1 MNFMILYRYN
11 KIRPGGIMKNNV
23 QTLKASEISSDVFII
38 APSQIDLISRKF
50 GDAVAQAMNVR
61 PLSQKISQIAS
72 EILVQTLRGAKT
84 MGE

>member
-1 MNFMILYRYN
+1 MILYGYN
-11 KIRPGGIMKNNV
+11 NCKWRGIMKDNV

>member
-1 MNFMILYRYN
+1 MILYGYN
-11 KIRPGGIMKNNV
+11 NCKWGGIMKDNV

>member
-1 MNFMILYRYN
+1 
-11 KIRPGGIMKNNV
+11 MKDNV

-50 GDAVAQAMNVR
+50 GDAVAQAMNVK